1 MTPLKLLFLTSE
13 LAPFSSTGGLAYV
26 AQSFPKHLRERGVD
40 ARIIAPRFGAALEAV
55 AGQLR
60 EVDRFTLSI
69 GGVEREC
76 VIELLEQ
83 GGNLM
88 YFVRNDHFFA
98 RERLYGYPDEAER
111 FVFLNE
117 AVLCFCARGHFVPD
131 IFNGNDWLS
140 SPLPLLLRTKFAG
153 EPALARCKVLLN
165 IRNLR
170 YQGMFHKD
178 VCALLG
184 VEWDTLCAEGLDF
197 YDYVNLLKIGI
208 AHADMIVTSS
218 PSYAREIQAEGYDP
232 LTPSL
237 RRRAAVLHGV
247 VEGID
252 VEIDDPATDP
262 RIEHNY
268 GSNGSGRD
276 DRAGPAAAIA
286 AKRANKAALQRQLGL
301 PERPEVPVIGW
312 INRLTS
318 QKGVDLIRLALGNGL
333 LDEDIQIVAC
343 ADGEPI
349 FEEFFRKVAAEHPD
363 KFFYTNYRE
372 ALAYRIYAAADMYL
386 MPSSYEPGGISQ
398 LIAMRYGAVPIV
410 RATGGLADTV
420 QPFDPASGTGTGFV
434 FDFKSTW
441 IMMHTIRRALA
452 AYRDRSL
459 WERLVRNCMD
469 RDSSWSVPI
478 DRYLALFERLRDSPV
493 RAGRGGPASAGA
505 SGRHLN
511 SVA

>member
-1 MTPLKLLFLTSE
+1 MTPMKLLFLTSE

-40 ARIIAPRFGAALEAV
+40 ARIIAPRFGPALEAV
-55 AGQLR
+55 ADRLR
-60 EVDRFTLSI
+60 EVDRFTLSV

-117 AVLCFCARGHFVPD
+117 AVLTFCARGHFVPD

-140 SPLPLLLRTKFAG
+140 SPLPLLLRTRYAG
-153 EPALARCKVLLN
+153 EPRLAASRVLLN

-178 VCALLG
+178 VCKLLG
-184 VEWDTLCAEGLDF
+184 VDWDFLCASDLDF

-208 AHADMIVTSS
+208 AYADMIVTSS
-218 PSYAREIQAEGYDP
+218 PSYAREIQADGYDP
-232 LTPSL
+232 LTESL
-237 RRRAAVLHGV
+237 RRRAPVLYGV

-252 VEIDDPATDP
+252 VQVDDPATDP
-262 RIEHNY
+262 RIVRNY
-268 GSNGSGRD
+268 G
-276 DRAGPAAAIA
+276 AIDA
-286 AKRANKAALQRQLGL
+286 IEGKRANKAALQRQLGL
-301 PERPEVPVIGW
+301 PERPEVPMIGW
-312 INRLTS
+312 INRLTT

-333 LDEDIQIVAC
+333 LEEDIQIVAC

-349 FEEFFRKVAAEHPD
+349 FEDFFRKLAAEHPD
-363 KFFYTNYRE
+363 KFFYANYQE
-372 ALAYRIYAAADMYL
+372 TLAYRIYAASDMYL

-398 LIAMRYGAVPIV
+398 LISMRYGVVPIV

-420 QPFDPASGTGTGFV
+420 QPFDPATGSGTGFC
-434 FDFKSTW
+434 FEFKSTW

-452 AYRDRSL
+452 AYRDRPQ
-459 WERLVRNCMD
+459 WERMVQNCME
-469 RDSSWSVPI
+469 RDSSWKLPI
-478 DRYLALFERLRDSPV
+478 DRYLALFGRLLDTPR
-493 RAGRGGPASAGA
+493 PAAA
-505 SGRHLN
+505 ANAAAAGRHLS

>member
-55 AGQLR
+55 ADRLR

-76 VIELLEQ
+76 AIELLEQ
-83 GGNLM
+83 DGNLM

-117 AVLCFCARGHFVPD
+117 AVLRFCARGHFVPD

-153 EPALARCKVLLN
+153 EPRLAGSRVLLN

-170 YQGMFHKD
+170 YQGMFPKD

-184 VEWDTLCAEGLDF
+184 VDWDTLCAQDLDF

-208 AHADMIVTSS
+208 AYADMIVTSS
-218 PSYAREIQAEGYDP
+218 PSYAREIQADGYDP

-252 VEIDDPATDP
+252 IEVDDPAADP

-268 GSNGSGRD
+268 GSNCGEDG
-276 DRAGPAAAIA
+276 AADAIE

-301 PERPEVPVIGW
+301 PERADVPVIGW

-349 FEEFFRKVAAEHPD
+349 FEDFFRKVAAEHPD
-363 KFFYTNYRE
+363 KFFYANYKE

-410 RATGGLADTV
+410 RSTGGLADTV
-420 QPFDPASGTGTGFV
+420 QPFDPASGTGTGFC
-434 FDFKSTW
+434 FEFKSTW

-452 AYRDRSL
+452 AYRDRAL

-469 RDSSWSVPI
+469 RDSSWNLPI
-478 DRYLALFERLRDSPV
+478 DRYLALFERLVDSPA
-493 RAGRGGPASAGA
+493 RSACA
-505 SGRHLN
+505 DGRHLS